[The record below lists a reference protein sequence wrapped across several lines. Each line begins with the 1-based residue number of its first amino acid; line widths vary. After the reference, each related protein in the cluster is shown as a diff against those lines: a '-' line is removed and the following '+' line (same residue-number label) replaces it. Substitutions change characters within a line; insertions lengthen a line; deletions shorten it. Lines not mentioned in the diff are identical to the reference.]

1 MFKIKTKDIFMVM
14 AVIGLL
20 IFLHFIKILSP
31 IENIIISI
39 LNPLT
44 SGIYSVSTDLHT
56 AYDKQTDKRDLLKI
70 VEDLEEKTK
79 QLTVEN
85 TELDNLREENEKL
98 RQHLKFLTKNEFDY
112 ILANIIFRD
121 ILEDSTKLSQAI
133 IIDKGS
139 QDGLYPGLA
148 VVSSQG
154 VLVGKVI
161 EVKKNIAKV
170 LLVTDSK
177 CKLAATIQSQSQD
190 DSESYKTIGVA
201 EGELGLTIKMNFIPQ
216 TKKISVG
223 DTVITSGLEKNIER
237 GLLIGRVTQV
247 DNSSN
252 EVWQSVT
259 IEPLADLDDLFIVSV
274 LLPKENI
281 DS

>member
-1 MFKIKTKDIFMVM
+1 MFKIKTKDIFVFM

-20 IFLHFIKILSP
+20 IFLHFIKVLQP
-31 IENIIISI
+31 IENIIIFI

-44 SGIYSVSTDLHT
+44 SGIHSVSTDLRT
-56 AYDKQTDKRDLLKI
+56 AYDKQTDKRDLLK
-70 VEDLEEKTK
+70 VVLDLEERTK
-79 QLTVEN
+79 QLMVEN

-121 ILEDSTKLSQAI
+121 VLEDSTSLSQVI

-154 VLVGKVI
+154 ILVGKVA

-177 CKLAATIQSQSQD
+177 CKLAAAMQSQD
-190 DSESYKTIGVA
+190 SHEAYKTIGVA

-216 TKKISVG
+216 TKKIEVG
-223 DTVITSGLEKNIER
+223 DTVVTSGLEKDIER
-237 GLLIGRVTQV
+237 GLLIGQVTQV

-259 IEPLADLDDLFIVSV
+259 IEPLADLDDLFIVSI